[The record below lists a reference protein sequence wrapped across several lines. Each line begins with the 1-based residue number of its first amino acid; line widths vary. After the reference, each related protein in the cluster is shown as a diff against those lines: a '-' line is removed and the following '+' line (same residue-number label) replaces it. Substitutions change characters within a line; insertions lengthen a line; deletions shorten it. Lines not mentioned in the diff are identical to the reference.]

1 MQTIEDIRNTA
12 LNHASGLPNIFTA
25 KDLIRESIAIEA
37 YLLNRNK
44 SKELTREDL
53 YGSL

>member
-1 MQTIEDIRNTA
+1 MNTIEDFRDTA
-12 LNHASGLPNIFTA
+12 LHYASGLPNIYTA
-25 KDLIRESIAIEA
+25 KDIIREAIAIEA